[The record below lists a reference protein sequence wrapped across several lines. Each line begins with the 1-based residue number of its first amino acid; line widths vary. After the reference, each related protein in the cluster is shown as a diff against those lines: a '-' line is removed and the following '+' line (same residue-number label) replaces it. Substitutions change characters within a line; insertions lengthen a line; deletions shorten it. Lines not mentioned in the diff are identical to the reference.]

1 MVIENYKEK
10 LTKGFCFFG
19 PIGNLIPVL
28 PIVHSFRFFY
38 IIAFLGALCFTFQFN
53 RMKENRYLFALSV
66 PLIIYTF
73 ISALVGLLGN
83 TSADPAENLLIRWT
97 LMMVMFFF
105 VLYASSGHHTAENCR
120 RYIKLYLYGYLVSM
134 IAGYIIFAGYY
145 EGIIP
150 FDVLQYIEVLPQL
163 GYGML
168 RFSPGSYP
176 NEYGIVSSFAL
187 SVITY
192 LLLSKNNS
200 FSKKTL
206 VIMYL
211 FTFVALVLTTTRAA
225 YIAYGLC
232 LLFLLFRQAMSFHLK
247 RIVFLIFVVVSLIA
261 LALYVIQTNY
271 YDILAVFEVG
281 YDSFTS
287 NTGSSAERFEAWDIA
302 SKSFLDENYIT
313 GLGFGSLGNMHNVYL
328 ELFFELGL
336 LGTGLLLATFM
347 LYSIAF
353 KAVLRDEFFSVI
365 TTLGMINVFWFAVS
379 NHNLNHHLTWF
390 VVLLFLLQ
398 RKMKTIKGVIK

>member
-1 MVIENYKEK
+1 
-10 LTKGFCFFG
+10 
-19 PIGNLIPVL
+19 
-28 PIVHSFRFFY
+28 
-38 IIAFLGALCFTFQFN
+38 
-53 RMKENRYLFALSV
+53 
-66 PLIIYTF
+66 
-73 ISALVGLLGN
+73 
-83 TSADPAENLLIRWT
+83 
-97 LMMVMFFF
+97 
-105 VLYASSGHHTAENCR
+105 
-120 RYIKLYLYGYLVSM
+120 M

-145 EGIIP
+145 EGFIS

-200 FSKKTL
+200 FNKKTL
-206 VIMYL
+206 VVMYL
-211 FTFVALVLTTTRAA
+211 FTFIALVLTTTRAA

-232 LLFLLFRQAMSFHLK
+232 LLFLLFQQAMTFHLK
-247 RIVFLIFVVVSLIA
+247 RIIFLVFVVVSLIT
-261 LALYVIQTNY
+261 LTLYVIQTNY

-287 NTGSSAERFEAWDIA
+287 NTGSSAERFEAWEVS
-302 SKSFLDENYIT
+302 SKLFFDESYIT

-336 LGTGLLLATFM
+336 LGSGLLVATFM
-347 LYSIAF
+347 LYSIVF
-353 KAVLRDEFFSVI
+353 KIILRDEFTSII
-365 TTLGMINVFWFAVS
+365 TTLGLIDVLWFAVS

-390 VVLLFLLQ
+390 IVLLFLLQ
-398 RKMKTIKGVIK
+398 RKMKTIKGVVK

>member
-1 MVIENYKEK
+1 M
-10 LTKGFCFFG
+10 FFG

-38 IIAFLGALCFTFQFN
+38 IIAFLGALCFIFQFN

-66 PLIIYTF
+66 PLIVYTF
-73 ISALVGLLGN
+73 VSSLFGLLNN
-83 TSADPAENLLIRWT
+83 TSADPAEKPMIRWT

-105 VLYASSGHHTAENCR
+105 VLYASFGHHTAENCR

-134 IAGYIIFAGYY
+134 IAGYIIFAGY
-145 EGIIP
+145 
-150 FDVLQYIEVLPQL
+150 YIEVLPQL

-247 RIVFLIFVVVSLIA
+247 RSIFLIFVVVSLIA
-261 LALYVIQTNY
+261 LVLYVIQNNY
-271 YDILAVFEVG
+271 YDILSVFEVG

-287 NTGSSAERFEAWDIA
+287 NTGSSAERFEAWDVA
-302 SKSFLDENYIT
+302 SQSFLDENYIT
-313 GLGFGSLGNMHNVYL
+313 GLGFGSLGNIHNVYL

-336 LGTGLLLATFM
+336 WGTGLLLVTFM

-353 KAVLRDEFFSVI
+353 RVILRDELTSVV
-365 TTLGMINVFWFAVS
+365 TVLGMINVLWFAMS

-390 VVLLFLLQ
+390 IIFFVFIAKKNEKYKRTGKVNMLKLRILETFM
-398 RKMKTIKGVIK
+398 R

>member
-10 LTKGFCFFG
+10 LVRGFCFFG

-28 PIVHSFRFFY
+28 PVVHSFRFFY
-38 IIAFLGALCFTFQFN
+38 IIAFLGALCFIFQFN
-53 RMKENRYLFALSV
+53 RMKENKYLFAVSV
-66 PLIIYTF
+66 PLIVYTF
-73 ISALVGLLGN
+73 VSALLGLLNN
-83 TSADPAENLLIRWT
+83 TSADPAENPVIRWA

-105 VLYASSGHHTAENCR
+105 VLYASSGHHTAEDCR

-134 IAGYIIFAGYY
+134 VAGYIIFAGYY
-145 EGIIP
+145 EGIIS
-150 FDVLQYIEVLPQL
+150 FDMLQYIEVLPQL

-176 NEYGIVSSFAL
+176 NEYGIVSSFVL
-187 SVITY
+187 TVITY
-192 LLLSKNNS
+192 LLLSKNSS
-200 FSKKTL
+200 FNKKTL
-206 VIMYL
+206 AIIYL
-211 FTFVALVLTTTRAA
+211 FVFVALVLTTTRAA

-232 LLFLLFRQAMSFHLK
+232 LLFLLLRQAMSFQLK
-247 RIVFLIFVVVSLIA
+247 RIIFLIFIVASLIT
-261 LALYVIQTNY
+261 LALYIIQTNY

-287 NTGSSAERFEAWDIA
+287 NTGSSAERFEAWDVS
-302 SKSFLDENYIT
+302 SKLFIDEKYIT
-313 GLGFGSLGNMHNVYL
+313 GLGFGSLENMHNVYL

-353 KAVLRDEFFSVI
+353 KDVLRDELTSVVTI
-365 TTLGMINVFWFAVS
+365 LGMINVLWFAVS

-390 VVLLFLLQ
+390 IILLFLLQ
-398 RKMKTIKGVIK
+398 RKVKAIK